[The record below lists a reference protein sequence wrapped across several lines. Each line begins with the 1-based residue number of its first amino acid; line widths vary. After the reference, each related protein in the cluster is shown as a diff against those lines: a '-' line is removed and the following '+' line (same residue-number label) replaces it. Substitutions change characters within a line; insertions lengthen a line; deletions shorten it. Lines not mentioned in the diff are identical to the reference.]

1 MQCNESPII
10 SCKSSYSLINNFHH
24 IPSSCIV
31 KMAHMV
37 KGRQHMHSLCVC
49 MLYLNHRDELDRS
62 TLDLDSRQKRQIDV
76 SVTGLTRQYSTVRT
90 DRCGT

>member
-1 MQCNESPII
+1 
-10 SCKSSYSLINNFHH
+10 
-24 IPSSCIV
+24 
-31 KMAHMV
+31 MAHLV

-76 SVTGLTRQYSTVRT
+76 SVTGLTRQYSTVQIGMVRSST
-90 DRCGT
+90 RMRAIYSAS